1 LIVRPVTIKPPSGEA
16 EVEIGGLEQAEF
28 DKQMFEKELRTL
40 REVIEHGGR
49 KPPQD
54 LSYTIFVLAVL
65 WLVVGVPF
73 FTGAV
78 FAFAINR

>member
-1 LIVRPVTIKPPSGEA
+1 MEARRP
-16 EVEIGGLEQAEF
+16 EQAKF
-28 DKQMFEKELRTL
+28 DRRMFEKELRTL
-40 REVIEHGGR
+40 GEVIERGGR

-54 LSYTIFVLAVL
+54 LSYTIFVLTML

-78 FAFAINR
+78 LAFAINR

>member
-1 LIVRPVTIKPPSGEA
+1 VEA
-16 EVEIGGLEQAEF
+16 RGPEQAEF
-28 DKQMFEKELRTL
+28 DQQMFEKELRTL
-40 REVIEHGGR
+40 RKVIERGGR

-65 WLVVGVPF
+65 WLVVGAPF

-78 FAFAINR
+78 LAFVIYR

>member
-1 LIVRPVTIKPPSGEA
+1 MEA
-16 EVEIGGLEQAEF
+16 RGPEQAEF
-28 DKQMFEKELRTL
+28 DQQMFEKELRIL
-40 REVIEHGGR
+40 REVIERGGR

-54 LSYTIFVLAVL
+54 HSYTTFVLAVL

-78 FAFAINR
+78 LAFAING

>member
-1 LIVRPVTIKPPSGEA
+1 
-16 EVEIGGLEQAEF
+16 
-28 DKQMFEKELRTL
+28 MFEKELWAL
-40 REVIEHGGR
+40 RGVIERGGR

-73 FTGAV
+73 FTCAV
-78 FAFAINR
+78 LAFAINR

>member
-1 LIVRPVTIKPPSGEA
+1 MEA
-16 EVEIGGLEQAEF
+16 RGPEQAKF
-28 DKQMFEKELRTL
+28 DQRMFEKEMRTL
-40 REVIEHGGR
+40 HEVIERGGR

-54 LSYTIFVLAVL
+54 LSYTIFVLTML

-78 FAFAINR
+78 LAFAINR

>member
-1 LIVRPVTIKPPSGEA
+1 MEA
-16 EVEIGGLEQAEF
+16 REPEQAEF
-28 DKQMFEKELRTL
+28 DRPMFEKELRTL
-40 REVIEHGGR
+40 REVIERGGR

-54 LSYTIFVLAVL
+54 LSYTSFVLAVL

-78 FAFAINR
+78 LAFAINR

>member
-1 LIVRPVTIKPPSGEA
+1 
-16 EVEIGGLEQAEF
+16 
-28 DKQMFEKELRTL
+28 MFEKELRRL
-40 REVIEHGGR
+40 REVIERGGK

-65 WLVVGVPF
+65 WLAVGVPF

-78 FAFAINR
+78 LAFAINY

>member
-1 LIVRPVTIKPPSGEA
+1 MDTRRP
-16 EVEIGGLEQAEF
+16 EQAKF
-28 DKQMFEKELRTL
+28 DQRMFEKELRTL
-40 REVIEHGGR
+40 GEVIERGR

-54 LSYTIFVLAVL
+54 LSYTIFVLTML

-78 FAFAINR
+78 LAFAINR

>member
-1 LIVRPVTIKPPSGEA
+1 LIVRPVTIKPPSREA
-16 EVEIGGLEQAEF
+16 EVEARGPGQAEF
-28 DKQMFEKELRTL
+28 DQQMFEKELRTL
-40 REVIEHGGR
+40 REVIERGGR

-65 WLVVGVPF
+65 WLAVGVPF

-78 FAFAINR
+78 LAFAINR

>member
-1 LIVRPVTIKPPSGEA
+1 MEA
-16 EVEIGGLEQAEF
+16 RGPEQAEF
-28 DKQMFEKELRTL
+28 DPQMFEKELRTL
-40 REVIEHGGR
+40 REVIERGGR

-78 FAFAINR
+78 LAFAINR

>member
-1 LIVRPVTIKPPSGEA
+1 VEA
-16 EVEIGGLEQAEF
+16 RGPEQAAF
-28 DKQMFEKELRTL
+28 DQQLFEKELRTL
-40 REVIEHGGR
+40 REVIGRGGR

-54 LSYTIFVLAVL
+54 LSYTIFMLAVL

-78 FAFAINR
+78 LAFVINR